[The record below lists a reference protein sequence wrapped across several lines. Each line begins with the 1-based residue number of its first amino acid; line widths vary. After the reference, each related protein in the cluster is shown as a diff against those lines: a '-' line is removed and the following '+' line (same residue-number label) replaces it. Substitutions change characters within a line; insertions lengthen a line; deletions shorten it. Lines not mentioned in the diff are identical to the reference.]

1 VRPYLDPV
9 PLPTG
14 YTFKAVHAIGA
25 HGLVLCAL
33 DPCGIER
40 AIKTRGSEGRFPAD
54 LFRREMALQASLD
67 IPGAVPVL
75 HSWSDSSGDGIVLPW
90 LPVRLSDLPPLPS
103 HELIAIFE
111 LLAQTVVGLHWSGVV
126 HRDITP
132 DNILFANTSARQP
145 WLADFGMAVH
155 MGSPNYVA
163 PAIRTTRGY
172 AWVDSPAPNDPRQDS
187 FALAVSMWFA
197 LTGVLPPLKPS
208 SASLRNL
215 ARRRKVSIPRG
226 WISRFARWLTH
237 PPQPQSLLAEVRHMH
252 VVLINGNRPNQLR
265 SLLKSLVFWITLV
278 GLLVVATCIALALN

>member
-1 VRPYLDPV
+1 MDPV

-14 YTFKAVHAIGA
+14 YTLKAVHAIGA

-40 AIKTRGSEGRFPAD
+40 AIKTRGSGGQFPAD
-54 LFRREMALQASLD
+54 LFRREMAIQASLD

-75 HSWSDSSGDGIVLPW
+75 HSWSDSSGDGMVLPW
-90 LPVRLSDLPPLPS
+90 LPIRLSELTPLPA

-111 LLAQTVVGLHWSGVV
+111 LLAQTVVGLNWSGVA

-132 DNILFANTSARQP
+132 DNILFVDTSARQP

-155 MGSPNYVA
+155 IGSPIHVA
-163 PAIRTTRGY
+163 PAIRCTKGY
-172 AWVDSPAPNDPRQDS
+172 AWLDSPSPTDPRQDS

-197 LTGVLPPLKPS
+197 LTGALPPTKPT
-208 SASLRNL
+208 SASLRKL
-215 ARRRKVSIPRG
+215 ARQRGVSVPRA

-237 PPQPQSLLAEVRHMH
+237 PPQPPSLLAEVRHMH
-252 VVLINGNRPNQLR
+252 VLFINGSRPNQLR
-265 SLLKSLVFWITLV
+265 SILTSVVFWTAIASVLA
-278 GLLVVATCIALALN
+278 VAAYTFWAIS